1 MIIYGKNI
9 IKEAIKANRHI
20 YKMYIDIK
28 MKDISFLNFLQKNY
42 SGYILLNKHQLNEKA
57 KDKNHQGVI
66 AEVEDYSYC
75 DLSDY
80 LKCSSHNIKF
90 LILDEIHDPH
100 NFGAI
105 LRTIEATDFDGI
117 IIGRR
122 NQILINGTVA
132 KTSSG
137 ALEYVN
143 IFLVKNLHQTIL
155 QLKQYRIMIIGTDS
169 KADLCFNQI
178 PKSKSLAI
186 ILGNEGM
193 GIRPLLKK
201 NCDLLAKI
209 PMKGQINSLNV
220 SVSAAIILFSFYM

>member
-80 LKCSSHNIKF
+80 LKRSSHNIKF

-155 QLKQYRIMIIGTDS
+155 QLKQYRIMIIGTDA